1 MTRLYGRAQLGRRVH
16 ASSPHGHWQTT
27 TMISSIR
34 RDGRTA
40 CMMVDGATD
49 TEVFTVYV
57 RELLCPSLRAG
68 DLVIMDNLA
77 AHKSPDIKDL
87 IEGAG
92 ARVAYLPPYSPDL
105 NPIEK
110 MWSKVK
116 AKLRAAEARTQK
128 SLIKAVGEA
137 LSAVTAQDAIGWFTS
152 CGYNLI

>member
-1 MTRLYGRAQLGRRVH
+1 
-16 ASSPHGHWQTT
+16 
-27 TMISSIR
+27 
-34 RDGRTA
+34 
-40 CMMVDGATD
+40 MMVDGATD